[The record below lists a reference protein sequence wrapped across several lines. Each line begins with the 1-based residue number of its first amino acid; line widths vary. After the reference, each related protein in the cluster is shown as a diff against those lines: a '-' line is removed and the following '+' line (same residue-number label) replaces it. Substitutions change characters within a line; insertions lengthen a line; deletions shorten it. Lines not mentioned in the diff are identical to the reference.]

1 MNKRVAKIELS
12 INAVRI
18 NEVEKATQGD
28 TNTHFLHLTFMN
40 GVELEGY
47 NLQVTYMPPYPET
60 VPYVDVYTEL
70 TQELDILIP
79 NALLRR
85 SGKVKVDFALSK
97 EEEILTVNKSFTFEV
112 IRTINGSSITA
123 FPEGDLK
130 LTLAQQIEK
139 VTQLLEEAEEKVNDY
154 NDNVIEKTNKFNE
167 NARTKTE
174 EFNTNAQTQTTKF
187 NENSNTKTTEFNQNV
202 TTKTNEFNTL
212 VDTSKGEI
220 EKKITEG
227 IDVAVIEANKQVVAQ
242 QEKSIQAIQTQ
253 GTTEIEKVTAEG
265 NKQVQR
271 VTEEGTKQMGLVES
285 QGDTSKGI
293 VEQAETKA
301 LQSIETS
308 KTNAIQEV
316 NGTKDQIISDIT
328 QAKNDAKQEIE
339 DTKSGVVQ
347 AITDEGTKQTGLVTS
362 EGNKQVKAVQDK
374 TIEEIEK
381 VNQAGVDTV
390 TSSKQEITQ
399 AKDTAISEMET
410 AKNEKVQEI
419 RDIKYIDI
427 NTNQQFRDWIGT
439 QEEYDDTTLKT
450 PETRYNIYD
459 DATGDTTLKFFRGK
473 YPTSYYDNRVT
484 RVIQADNAK
493 LTSWDR
499 VGDMPIKREG
509 NKPLDDYIVANGDWG
524 TIYSDGVV
532 TVEQLAPT
540 TNSDYQI
547 ALSQLEE
554 IQASGISLL
563 NEEGYTPFDFNSL
576 TDHKVLIDDINNA
589 NVNEINNTEYPI
601 VYTNEETGETT
612 TINKPVLREGT
623 IPIPISFGCLVTSDN
638 KIYTGTGYENYG
650 KQITAF
656 GLNEPILINEMNN
669 ISKYKLNGTVSN
681 LKAIC
686 QLTKIQNNDMTPD
699 GFYENFKCRVRIKYK
714 DSYITPN
721 IVAIETDIT
730 QGTYNKT
737 ITDIGNGWYDIFLYG
752 KWKGTNEAITL
763 YRGYLLTSN
772 DLIQNTIINDEEL
785 FLEIDDSSFMYT
797 AGQFNLPTIPQGM
810 IVPNCNL
817 EFTVPVDLV
826 KNSIIVKDM
835 EHMDSS
841 ALTATWTW
849 FSQGHMMI
857 TLKSVRSSLYSNSFL
872 GITGTLL
879 ENSSYSNNFKF
890 ANTLAADRNT
900 KTWKQLLIYNGDL
913 TQEELEKE
921 RDKNIKMYEIYKNE

>member
-174 EFNTNAQTQTTKF
+174 EFNTNVQTQTTKF

-212 VDTSKGEI
+212 VDNSKSEI
-220 EKKITEG
+220 EKKATES
-227 IDVAVIEANKQVVAQ
+227 ANAAAIEANKQVVTQ
-242 QEKSIQAIQTQ
+242 QEKSIKAVQEAETSAVENINTTKTSAIEAINS
-253 GTTEIEKVTAEG
+253 TTETV
-265 NKQVQR
+265 V
-271 VTEEGTKQMGLVES
+271 
-285 QGDTSKGI
+285 
-293 VEQAETKA
+293 
-301 LQSIETS
+301 
-308 KTNAIQEV
+308 
-316 NGTKDQIISDIT
+316 
-328 QAKNDAKQEIE
+328 
-339 DTKSGVVQ
+339 KSV
-347 AITDEGTKQTGLVTS
+347 TDEGTKQVQAVQTQGTTTKQEVVKAGESATSSAIEAIGSARDEAIREISESTDTVVGAVTT
-362 EGNKQVKAVQDK
+362 EGTKQIKAVQDK

-399 AKDTAISEMET
+399 SKDTAISEMET
-410 AKNEKVQEI
+410 AKNKKIQEI

-439 QEEYDDTTLKT
+439 QKEYDDT
-450 PETRYNIYD
+450 
-459 DATGDTTLKFFRGK
+459 TGDTTLKFLRGK
-473 YPTSYYDNRVT
+473 YPTSYYDPKIT
-484 RVIQADNAK
+484 RIIQADNGK

-499 VGDMPIKREG
+499 LGDMPIKREG
-509 NKPLDDYIVANGDWG
+509 NKPLDDYIVAQGDWG

-532 TVEQLAPT
+532 TVDKLAPT

-554 IQASGISLL
+554 IQNSGVSML
-563 NEEGYTPFDFNSL
+563 NDEGYTPFDFNNIE
-576 TDHKVLIDDINNA
+576 DHKKLVNDINNA
-589 NVNEINNTEYPI
+589 NVKKIESTSYPI
-601 VYTNEETGETT
+601 TYQDSLSGETT
-612 TINKPVLREGT
+612 TIDKPILREGT
-623 IPIPISFGCLVTSDN
+623 IPTPISFGCLVTSDN
-638 KIYTGTGYENYG
+638 KIYTGMGYENYG
-650 KQITAF
+650 KTVRKY
-656 GLNEPILINEMNN
+656 GLEEPILISNENG
-669 ISKYKLNGTVSN
+669 ISKYKISGTQTYAIGGISYLTYYNSQLINQDGDFYLNC
-681 LKAIC
+681 K
-686 QLTKIQNNDMTPD
+686 
-699 GFYENFKCRVRIKYK
+699 VRIRYLDKYLIPNV
-714 DSYITPN
+714 DITNHNNTTTYFRESEDLGNGWYQFNLAYKIPFKTFS
-721 IVAIETDIT
+721 IVSFVVFSKEIT
-730 QGTYNKT
+730 QGTT
-737 ITDIGNGWYDIFLYG
+737 V
-752 KWKGTNEAITL
+752 
-763 YRGYLLTSN
+763 N
-772 DLIQNTIINDEEL
+772 DGELI
-785 FLEIDDSSFMYT
+785 LEIDDTSFILT
-797 AGQFNLPTIPQGM
+797 KHNTKLPTIPQGM

-817 EFTVPVDLV
+817 EFTVSVDLV
-826 KNSIIVKDM
+826 KNSVIIKGIGHNKLVKPNEAAWVWQSQRKM
-835 EHMDSS
+835 C
-841 ALTATWTW
+841 LTNT
-849 FSQGHMMI
+849 
-857 TLKSVRSSLYSNSFL
+857 KSTDYNLYSNTYQDYPL
-872 GITGTLL
+872 REY
-879 ENSSYSNNFKF
+879 ENYSENFKF
-890 ANTLAADRNT
+890 A
-900 KTWKQLLIYNGDL
+900 KTGLVGHGNDIVTWQQLLIYNGDL

>member
-1 MNKRVAKIELS
+1 MNKRVAEIELN
-12 INAVRI
+12 INAVRV
-18 NEVEKATQGD
+18 NQVEKATQGD
-28 TNTHFLHLTFMN
+28 TNTHFLHLTFAN

-60 VPYVDVYTEL
+60 VPYVDVYTDL
-70 TQELDILIP
+70 KQELDILIP
-79 NALLRR
+79 NVLLRR
-85 SGKVKVDFALSK
+85 TGKIRVDFALSK

-112 IRTINGSSITA
+112 IKTINGSSITA
-123 FPEGDLK
+123 FPEGNLK
-130 LTLAQQIEK
+130 LTLAQQIEQIA
-139 VTQLLEEAEEKVNDY
+139 QLTEQAQEILDEYNKNSEEK
-154 NDNVIEKTNKFNE
+154 TTAFNE
-167 NARTKTE
+167 NARIKTE

-265 NKQVQR
+265 DKQVQR
-271 VTEEGTKQMGLVES
+271 VTEEGTKQIGLVDS

-301 LQSIETS
+301 LQSIETA
-308 KTNAIQEV
+308 KTGAMQEV

-328 QAKNDAKQEIE
+328 QAKNNAKQEIE

-347 AITDEGTKQTGLVTS
+347 AVTEEGTKQTGLVTA
-362 EGNKQVKAVQDK
+362 EGTKQIQVVRDKA
-374 TIEEIEK
+374 TEEIEK

-399 AKDTAISEMET
+399 AKNTAISEIET
-410 AKNEKVQEI
+410 AKNEKIQEI
-419 RDIKYIDI
+419 RDIKYTDI
-427 NTNQQFRDWIGT
+427 NTNQKFKDWIGT
-439 QEEYDDTTLKT
+439 QKEYDDTTLKT
-450 PETRYNIYD
+450 PEIRYNIYD
-459 DATGDTTLKFFRGK
+459 DTTGDTNLKFFRGK
-473 YPTSYYDNRVT
+473 YPTSYYDPRIA
-484 RVIQADNAK
+484 RIIQADNSK

-499 VGDMPIKREG
+499 LGDMPIKREE
-509 NKPLDDYIVANGDWG
+509 NKPLDDYIVASGDWG
-524 TIYSDGVV
+524 TIYSDGIV

-554 IQASGISLL
+554 IQGSGINLL

-589 NVNEINNTEYPI
+589 NVKEINNTEYPI

-638 KIYTGTGYENYG
+638 KIYTGMGYENYG
-650 KQITAF
+650 KTVRKY
-656 GLNEPILINEMNN
+656 GLEEPILISNENG
-669 ISKYKLNGTVSN
+669 ISKYKISGTQAY
-681 LKAIC
+681 AIGGISYLTYYNS
-686 QLTKIQNNDMTPD
+686 QLTNQD
-699 GFYENFKCRVRIKYK
+699 GDFYLSCKVRIKYLDK
-714 DSYITPN
+714 YITPN
-721 IVAIETDIT
+721 VDITNHNNTTTYFRESKDLGNGWYKFSLAYKIPFKTFSIVSFVVFDKEIT
-730 QGTYNKT
+730 QGT
-737 ITDIGNGWYDIFLYG
+737 IV
-752 KWKGTNEAITL
+752 
-763 YRGYLLTSN
+763 N
-772 DLIQNTIINDEEL
+772 DGELI
-785 FLEIDDSSFMYT
+785 LEIDDTSFIL
-797 AGQFNLPTIPQGM
+797 AKSNVELPIIPQKT

-826 KNSIIVKDM
+826 QNSIIVKGI
-835 EHMDSS
+835 EHMPSTSQASS
-841 ALTATWTW
+841 WLWQ
-849 FSQGHMMI
+849 SQNNLYI
-857 TLKSVRSSLYSNSFL
+857 VNKSKNSSLYSN
-872 GITGTLL
+872 TYKDNNLL
-879 ENSSYSNNFKF
+879 QNENYSNNFRLSTSSVNEKNITTF
-890 ANTLAADRNT
+890 Q
-900 KTWKQLLIYNGDL
+900 QLLIYNGDL